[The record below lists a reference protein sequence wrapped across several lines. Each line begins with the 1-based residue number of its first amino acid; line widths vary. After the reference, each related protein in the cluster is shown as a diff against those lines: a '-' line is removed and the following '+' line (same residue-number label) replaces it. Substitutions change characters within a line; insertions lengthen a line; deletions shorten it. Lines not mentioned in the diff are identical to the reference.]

1 MEAICLFSR
10 SMAAWIWGSDLV
22 STLGAATVGTLAAED
37 ADDVRV
43 EVDPGPPG
51 TPVGVAPPKRLES
64 TLAAD
69 WVLGLAPEALARTV
83 FTGLGAGVGL
93 QLAPMDDVVGAA
105 DPQPAM
111 ATSPYSE

>member
-1 MEAICLFSR
+1 
-10 SMAAWIWGSDLV
+10 
-22 STLGAATVGTLAAED
+22 
-37 ADDVRV
+37 
-43 EVDPGPPG
+43 
-51 TPVGVAPPKRLES
+51 
-64 TLAAD
+64 
-69 WVLGLAPEALARTV
+69 LARTV